1 MHIMYTANK
10 SFIEIMLTSIYSLII
25 NGNLESINLHI
36 ITENCDESDFNKIHK
51 FLDQFKNVN
60 VDIYKLED
68 NPINEY
74 SIPNWKNS
82 QIANARIFYPR
93 IIKERHPEV
102 KNLLYIDCDTI
113 IKGDLNGLTSY
124 DEYPINAALD
134 EVTKD
139 YYEKRL
145 GLTKYHNSGVLYINT
160 DEWNKLDVEYRVKD
174 FCKTPNI
181 KISYPDQDVLNITLK
196 DKINTIPNRYN
207 LSLYPYI
214 FKMFGMKIRYE
225 MQERQ
230 ISYQDILK
238 EKENAVVLHSLGLF
252 NIKPWYNSKINPLTK
267 EFMQYMKD
275 IDPDFELK
283 ELSRFKKII
292 TISPTLFKSLILIKP
307 YIPTEIRNKI
317 KSLSNEKTSIN

>member
-1 MHIMYTANK
+1 MHVMYTANK
-10 SFIEIMLTSIYSLII
+10 NFIEIMLTSIYSLIL

-36 ITENCDESDFNKIHK
+36 ITENCDESDFYKIHK
-51 FLDQFKNVN
+51 FLDQFNN
-60 VDIYKLED
+60 ISVDIYKLED
-68 NPINEY
+68 KPINEY
-74 SIPNWKNS
+74 GIPNWKNS

-113 IKGDLNGLTSY
+113 IKGDLNELTSY

-134 EVTKD
+134 ETTKD
-139 YYEKRL
+139 YYEKGL

-160 DEWNKLDVEYRVKD
+160 NEWDKLDIEYRVKD

-181 KISYPDQDVLNITLK
+181 KISYPDQDILNITLK
-196 DKINTIPNRYN
+196 DEIHTIPNRFN

-230 ISYQDILK
+230 ISYKDIL
-238 EKENAVVLHSLGLF
+238 EAKENAAILHSLGLF
-252 NIKPWYNSKINPLTK
+252 NIKPWYNSKINPLTE

-275 IDPDFELK
+275 IDPNFKLK

-292 TISPTLFKSLILIKP
+292 TISPTFFKSIILIKP
-307 YIPTEIRNKI
+307 YIPIEVEKKI
-317 KSLSNEKTSIN
+317 KSLVNEKN